1 MLDQPTA
8 TRARCRLLIMLLGQY
23 VDERSNDAAGASNED
38 RLQPLD
44 AEDRLA
50 PAFVFLGL

>member
-8 TRARCRLLIMLLGQY
+8 TRARYRLLIMLLGQY
-23 VDERSNDAAGASNED
+23 VDERSNDATCASNED

-50 PAFVFLGL
+50 PALVFLSL